1 MTDLKLSIDVSVS
14 TLLVQDV
21 TSRVSHNSIK
31 SINMCSPDVVAFYVR
46 QKKSYIHFYRRGN
59 NIILEGV

>member
-31 SINMCSPDVVAFYVR
+31 PINICSPDVVAFYVR
-46 QKKSYIHFYRRGN
+46 HKNHTFIFTGEE
-59 NIILEGV
+59 IILF